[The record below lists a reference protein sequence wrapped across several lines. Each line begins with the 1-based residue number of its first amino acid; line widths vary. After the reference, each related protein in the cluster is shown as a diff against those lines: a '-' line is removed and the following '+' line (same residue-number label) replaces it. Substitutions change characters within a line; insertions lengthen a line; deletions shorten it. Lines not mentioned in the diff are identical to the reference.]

1 MSRLAEKVALV
12 TGGALGIGQAACKAL
27 AAEGAAV
34 AITDLKTDACGD
46 LAQEIVQA
54 GGRARA
60 WHLDVSD
67 SAEVRDVVAA
77 VVEEFGSLDVLVNN
91 AGIAGPNRP
100 TDEISDE
107 DWRRVI
113 EVNLD
118 GVFYCTRAAL
128 GPMKRAGRGSIINIS
143 SIYGIVGAPDLPPYH
158 ATKGAVRLMSKTDA
172 LLFAEHGIRV
182 NSVHPGYVW
191 TPLVEDLA
199 RDAGQ
204 EPEEF
209 RRQLA
214 SLHPIGRVGDPV
226 DIAMGIVYLASDESA
241 FVTGSE
247 LVIDGGYTAR

>member
-1 MSRLAEKVALV
+1 MNRVANKTALI

-27 AAEGAAV
+27 AAEGAEVAV
-34 AITDLKTDACGD
+34 TDLKTDACRN
-46 LAQEIVQA
+46 LVQEITQA
-54 GGRARA
+54 GGRAEA

-67 SAEVRDVVAA
+67 PAEVQEVVEA

-113 EVNLD
+113 DVNLN

-128 GPMKRAGRGSIINIS
+128 APMKRSGRGSIINIS

-158 ATKGAVRLMSKTDA
+158 AAKGAVRLMTKTDA

-199 RDAGQ
+199 HDAGQ
-204 EPEEF
+204 DPEEF
-209 RRQLA
+209 RHQLA

-226 DIAMGIVYLASDESA
+226 DIAMGIVYLASDESS